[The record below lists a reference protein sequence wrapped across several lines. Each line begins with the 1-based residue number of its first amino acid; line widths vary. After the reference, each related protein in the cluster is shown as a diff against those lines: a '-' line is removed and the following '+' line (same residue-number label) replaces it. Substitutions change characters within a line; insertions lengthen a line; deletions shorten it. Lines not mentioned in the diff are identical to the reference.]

1 MVLRMRQIR
10 LSNVWGNMRTDR
22 KTSRS
27 FHFYTSVFLSI
38 LLGMNLTVTSSAM
51 SVSSIDA
58 DEDSPRSSDQTS
70 NPRHHH
76 SHMKIVKGHGS
87 TRGDQEDIDVTLQ
100 QMEAAGL
107 LLKQY
112 KQMAGEGERSD
123 EREKYPRALWSEDF
137 GRQASELCGTSA
149 SLKCGKRIL
158 TIIEGQEGDL
168 SVHTK
173 CDLRD
178 DFLKC
183 IDTEKK
189 GCLELAESSIL
200 PELPPKEA
208 MKVEQSKLWKVLWTA
223 GGCVL
228 ANY

>member
-1 MVLRMRQIR
+1 MVLRISR
-10 LSNVWGNMRTDR
+10 SNNLWGNVRTER
-22 KTSRS
+22 KIPLL
-27 FHFYTSVFLSI
+27 FQIYTCIFLSM
-38 LLGMNLTVTSSAM
+38 LLRLDLTATATAM
-51 SVSSIDA
+51 SVSSVDV
-58 DEDSPRSSDQTS
+58 DEDPGRSSDQTS

-76 SHMKIVKGHGS
+76 PHNLKIVKAHES
-87 TRGDQEDIDVTLQ
+87 PREDQEDIDVSLP

-112 KQMAGEGERSD
+112 KDMAGEDQRSNERT
-123 EREKYPRALWSEDF
+123 KYPRALWSEDF

-158 TIIEGQEGDL
+158 TIIEGHEGEL
-168 SVHTK
+168 SVHMK